1 MWLPD
6 MNGNRTLSWSV
17 NGLALA
23 LVAAALLLSSGCGFQ
38 LRGATPLPAQM
49 AITYIQGKST
59 FDPLNNEFRDALEG
73 RGAQVTGER
82 DAATAILRILENRT
96 STDVLTVDSAGK
108 AEEYEIRQ
116 TIRFDVIT
124 ADRQVVVVEQTLSMN
139 RFLHYIRSDVLG
151 TEREGELI
159 RKELQRSLV
168 NLAMLRI
175 AAAGGRRA
183 D

>member
-6 MNGNRTLSWSV
+6 MIGGAFRFRSV
-17 NGLALA
+17 NTLALA
-23 LVAAALLLSSGCGFQ
+23 LVAALLLSSGCGFQ

-49 AITYIQGKST
+49 AVTYIEGKSR
-59 FDPLNNEFRDALEG
+59 FDPLNNEFRSALEG

-96 STDVLTVDSAGK
+96 ITEVLTVDSAGK

-116 TIRFDVIT
+116 TIRFDVIS
-124 ADRQVVVVEQTLSMN
+124 ADRQVLVAEQVLSMN
-139 RFLHYIRSDVLG
+139 RFLRYLRTNVLG

-159 RKELQRSLV
+159 REELQRSLV

>member
-1 MWLPD
+1 
-6 MNGNRTLSWSV
+6 MNGGVSCIKT
-17 NGLALA
+17 LALA
-23 LVAAALLLSSGCGFQ
+23 LFAAALLVMVSGCGFH

-49 AITYIQGKST
+49 AVTYIQGTSP
-59 FDPLNNEFRDALEG
+59 FDPLNNEFRSALEG

-82 DAATAILRILENRT
+82 EAAGAILRIFENRT
-96 STDVLTVDSAGK
+96 STEVLTVDSAGK

-116 TIRFDVIT
+116 TIRFDVIS
-124 ADRQVVVVEQTLSMN
+124 ADQQVLVAGQTLSMN
-139 RFLHYIRSDVLG
+139 RYLRYIRTNVLG

-159 RKELQRSLV
+159 RKELRRSLV

>member
-1 MWLPD
+1 MIG
-6 MNGNRTLSWSV
+6 NGFRSRPV
-17 NGLALA
+17 NTLALGL
-23 LVAAALLLSSGCGFQ
+23 LVVALLLSSGCGFQ

-49 AITYIQGKST
+49 AVTYIEGKSR
-59 FDPLNNEFRDALEG
+59 FDPLNNEFRSALEG

-96 STDVLTVDSAGK
+96 ITEVLTVDSAGK

-116 TIRFDVIT
+116 TIRFDVIS
-124 ADRQVVVVEQTLSMN
+124 ADRQVLVTEQTLSMN
-139 RFLHYIRSDVLG
+139 RFLRYLRTNVLG

-159 RKELQRSLV
+159 REELQRSLV

>member
-1 MWLPD
+1 MIGSRSLCWPVK
-6 MNGNRTLSWSV
+6 TLVLS
-17 NGLALA
+17 LL
-23 LVAAALLLSSGCGFQ
+23 AAALLLSSGCGFQ

-49 AITYIQGKST
+49 AITYIEGKT
-59 FDPLNNEFRDALEG
+59 PFDPLNNEFRSALEG

-82 DAATAILRILENRT
+82 EAATAILRILENHT
-96 STDVLTVDSAGK
+96 STEVLTVDSAGK

-116 TIRFDVIT
+116 TIRFDVIS
-124 ADRQVVVVEQTLSMN
+124 ADSQVLVARQSLSMN
-139 RFLHYIRSDVLG
+139 RYLLYVRSNVLG
-151 TEREGELI
+151 TERESELI

>member
-1 MWLPD
+1 MLILF
-6 MNGNRTLSWSV
+6 G
-17 NGLALA
+17 
-23 LVAAALLLSSGCGFQ
+23 AAVLLSSGCGFH

-49 AITYIQGKST
+49 AVTYIQGKSP
-59 FDPLNNEFRDALEG
+59 FDPLNNEFRSALEG
-73 RGAQVTGER
+73 RGAQVTAER
-82 DAATAILRILENRT
+82 ELATAILRILANRT
-96 STDVLTVDSAGK
+96 STEVLTVDSAGK

-124 ADRQVVVVEQTLSMN
+124 ADSQILVVEQTLSMN
-139 RFLHYIRSDVLG
+139 RYLRYVRTNVLG

-159 RKELQRSLV
+159 RKELQRGLV

-175 AAAGGRRA
+175 TAAAGRHA